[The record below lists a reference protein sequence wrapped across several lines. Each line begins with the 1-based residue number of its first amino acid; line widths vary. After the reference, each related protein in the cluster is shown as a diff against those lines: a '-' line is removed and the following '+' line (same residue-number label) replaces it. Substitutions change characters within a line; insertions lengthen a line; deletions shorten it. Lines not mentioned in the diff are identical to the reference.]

1 MASAICSIRYLD
13 NGKEDI
19 WPSTCSSIAGI
30 YYIMLQIAVA
40 VNYLHE
46 GGVMHHDLKASNV
59 HINFVEDEDGY
70 LSLSSLQVKI

>member
-13 NGKEDI
+13 DGKGEI
-19 WPSTCSSIAGI
+19 WPSTWFSIAGI

-46 GGVMHHDLKASNV
+46 GGVIHHDLKASTV

-70 LSLSSLQVKI
+70 LSLSSLRVKI

>member
-13 NGKEDI
+13 DGKEEI

-46 GGVMHHDLKASNV
+46 GGVMHHDLKARNV

-70 LSLSSLQVKI
+70 LSLSSVQVKI

>member
-13 NGKEDI
+13 DGKEI
-19 WPSTCSSIAGI
+19 WLSTCSSIAGI

-59 HINFVEDEDGY
+59 HINFVED
-70 LSLSSLQVKI
+70 

>member
-13 NGKEDI
+13 DGKEEI
-19 WPSTCSSIAGI
+19 WLSTCSSIAGI

-70 LSLSSLQVKI
+70 LSFSSVQVKI